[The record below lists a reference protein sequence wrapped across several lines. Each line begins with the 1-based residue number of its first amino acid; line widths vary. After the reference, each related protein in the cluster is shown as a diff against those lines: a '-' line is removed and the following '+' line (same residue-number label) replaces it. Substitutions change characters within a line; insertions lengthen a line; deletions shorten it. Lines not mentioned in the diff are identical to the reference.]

1 MTNTKHQINPKDFVV
16 LKEVPDTK
24 QELYSTKIKKVTK
37 INMDQTHYTLT
48 RKLYHS
54 ARD

>member
-24 QELYSTKIKKVTK
+24 QELYSTKKVTK
-37 INMDQTHYTLT
+37 INTDQTHYTLT
-48 RKLYHS
+48 TKLYHS